1 MEMQGRTIGEEAH
14 EADDNIHQQDD
25 VSKSTGGQ
33 MTNDNMQGPS
43 GKEDLSED
51 EEGDKLDILPR
62 NKKERE
68 GEL

>member
-1 MEMQGRTIGEEAH
+1 
-14 EADDNIHQQDD
+14 
-25 VSKSTGGQ
+25 